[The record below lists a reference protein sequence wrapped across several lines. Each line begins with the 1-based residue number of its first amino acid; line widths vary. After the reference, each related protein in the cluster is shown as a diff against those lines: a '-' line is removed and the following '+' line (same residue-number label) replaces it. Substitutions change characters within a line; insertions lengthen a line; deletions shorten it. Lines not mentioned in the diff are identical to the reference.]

1 MILDLHDFRRMVYG
15 VMVWETIDY
24 IDSMITSPQ
33 RLSNDN
39 NQ

>member
-1 MILDLHDFRRMVYG
+1 MVYG